1 MNKIFKLITS
11 ISFLFFSINAALS
24 EENFFNEALKM
35 YQNEKYEDA
44 RFMLE
49 RNIVFNPKDA
59 KSYLYLAKI
68 YNHEEDQNKE
78 EYNLETT
85 LLIEPNNE
93 EAILMLMKIALK
105 KSNYSKVNDLSQT
118 FIKVCKKLCD
128 ENNEIQ
134 KSLKNIEPATMSLD
148 QNLNK
153 ILIIDFGSQFTQLIA
168 RRIRELGVFSEIVSH
183 KKIKIKH
190 IDKSIKGI
198 ILSGGPLNVYE
209 INKYSFDKKII
220 NLSIPILGI
229 CFGHQILS
237 KLNGGR
243 VKQSKHREFGLANI
257 YKKNES
263 LLIKNFFN
271 KQKSKKVWMSH
282 ADQVSKLPK
291 NFKVIASSTNSKFAI
306 VENKLNK
313 FYGIQFHPEVTH
325 TENGKKLISN
335 FIFLICKI
343 KRNWSSKDQK
353 IQLIKEVKDQVGS
366 EKVICALSGGVDS
379 SVVAQLLNK
388 AIGKK
393 LYCIFVNTGL
403 LRKNEEVQVVQ
414 TFKKRL
420 KINLI
425 YVNAEKEFLKKLHN
439 VSDPEKKR
447 KIIGNLFI
455 KIFERYA
462 KKIKNVKFLAQGTL
476 YPDLIE
482 SRSVTGSQTSKIKSH
497 HNVGGLPKKMKLKLV
512 EPLKF
517 LFKDEVRKL
526 GLELNLNK
534 DIISRHP
541 FPGPGLAIRMPGLIT
556 NEKIKILKEADYYF
570 IQALRD
576 HGLYHKIWQAYAA
589 LLPVKT
595 VGVMGDN
602 RTYEY
607 LCLLRAITSEDGMTA
622 DFYEFKKSFMETIS
636 NKIVNSIRGINRVV
650 YDITSKPPS
659 TIELE

>member
-1 MNKIFKLITS
+1 
-11 ISFLFFSINAALS
+11 
-24 EENFFNEALKM
+24 
-35 YQNEKYEDA
+35 
-44 RFMLE
+44 
-49 RNIVFNPKDA
+49 
-59 KSYLYLAKI
+59 
-68 YNHEEDQNKE
+68 
-78 EYNLETT
+78 
-85 LLIEPNNE
+85 
-93 EAILMLMKIALK
+93 
-105 KSNYSKVNDLSQT
+105 
-118 FIKVCKKLCD
+118 
-128 ENNEIQ
+128 
-134 KSLKNIEPATMSLD
+134 MSLD
-148 QNLNK
+148 QKLSK
-153 ILIIDFGSQFTQLIA
+153 ILIVDFGSQFTQLIA
-168 RRIRELGVFSEIVSH
+168 RRIRELGVYCEIVSH
-183 KKIKIKH
+183 KKINIKA
-190 IDKSIKGI
+190 IDNSVLGI
-198 ILSGGPLNVYE
+198 ILSGGPLNVYQ
-209 INKYSFDKKII
+209 INRYSFDKKILEL
-220 NLSIPILGI
+220 NIPILGI
-229 CFGHQILS
+229 CFGHQVLS
-237 KLNGGR
+237 KLNGGK

-257 YKKNES
+257 YKKSDS
-263 LLIKNFFN
+263 LLTENFFN
-271 KQKSKKVWMSH
+271 KKKSKKVWMSH
-282 ADQVSKLPK
+282 ADQVSKIPK
-291 NFKVIASSTNSKFAI
+291 GFKVLASSANSKFAV
-306 VENKLNK
+306 VENKIKK
-313 FYGIQFHPEVTH
+313 FYGVQFHPEVTH
-325 TENGKKLISN
+325 TENGKKLLSN
-335 FIFLICKI
+335 FIFLICKV

-353 IQLIKEVKDQVGS
+353 IQLINEVRNQVGLN
-366 EKVICALSGGVDS
+366 KVICALSGGVDS

-403 LRKNEEVQVVQ
+403 LRKNEETQVVQ
-414 TFKKRL
+414 TFKKKL

-462 KKIKNVKFLAQGTL
+462 NKIKDVKFLAQGTL

-482 SRSVTGSQTSKIKSH
+482 SKSVTGSQTSKIKSH

-526 GLELNLNK
+526 GLELNLSK

-541 FPGPGLAIRMPGLIT
+541 FPGPGLAIRMPGVIT

-570 IQALRD
+570 IQSLKD

-622 DFYEFKKSFMETIS
+622 DFYEFKKSFIQTIS

-650 YDITSKPPS
+650 YDVTSKPPS

>member
-1 MNKIFKLITS
+1 
-11 ISFLFFSINAALS
+11 
-24 EENFFNEALKM
+24 
-35 YQNEKYEDA
+35 
-44 RFMLE
+44 
-49 RNIVFNPKDA
+49 
-59 KSYLYLAKI
+59 
-68 YNHEEDQNKE
+68 
-78 EYNLETT
+78 
-85 LLIEPNNE
+85 
-93 EAILMLMKIALK
+93 
-105 KSNYSKVNDLSQT
+105 
-118 FIKVCKKLCD
+118 
-128 ENNEIQ
+128 
-134 KSLKNIEPATMSLD
+134 MSLD

-153 ILIIDFGSQFTQLIA
+153 IIIIDFGSQFTQLIA
-168 RRIRELGVFSEIVSH
+168 RRIRELGVFSEIISH
-183 KKIKIKH
+183 KKIKLKD
-190 IDKSIKGI
+190 IDKTTKGI
-198 ILSGGPLNVYE
+198 ILSGGPLNVYQL
-209 INKYSFDKKII
+209 NKYSFDKKII
-220 NLSIPILGI
+220 DLNIPILGI

-257 YKKNES
+257 FKKNDS
-263 LLIKNFFN
+263 LLTKNFFN
-271 KQKSKKVWMSH
+271 KNNSKKVWMSH

-291 NFKVIASSTNSKFAI
+291 HFKVIAASVNSKFAI
-306 VENKLNK
+306 VENKIK
-313 FYGIQFHPEVTH
+313 RFYGVQFHPEVTH
-325 TENGKKLISN
+325 TENGKKIISN
-335 FIFLICKI
+335 FVFLICKI

-353 IQLIKEVKDQVGS
+353 IQLIQEVKEQVGS
-366 EKVICALSGGVDS
+366 NKVICALSGGVDS

-403 LRKNEEVQVVQ
+403 LRKNEELQVVQ
-414 TFKKRL
+414 TFKRRL

-425 YVNAEKEFLKKLHN
+425 YVNAEKEFLKKLKN
-439 VSDPEKKR
+439 VTDPERKR

-455 KIFERYA
+455 EIFDRYA

-526 GLELNLNK
+526 GLELNLSK

-570 IQALRD
+570 VQALRD

-622 DFYEFKKSFMETIS
+622 DFYDFKKSFMESIS
-636 NKIVNSIRGINRVV
+636 NKIVNNIRGINRVV

>member
-1 MNKIFKLITS
+1 
-11 ISFLFFSINAALS
+11 
-24 EENFFNEALKM
+24 
-35 YQNEKYEDA
+35 
-44 RFMLE
+44 
-49 RNIVFNPKDA
+49 
-59 KSYLYLAKI
+59 
-68 YNHEEDQNKE
+68 
-78 EYNLETT
+78 
-85 LLIEPNNE
+85 
-93 EAILMLMKIALK
+93 
-105 KSNYSKVNDLSQT
+105 
-118 FIKVCKKLCD
+118 
-128 ENNEIQ
+128 
-134 KSLKNIEPATMSLD
+134 MSLD

-168 RRIRELGVFSEIVSH
+168 RRIRELGVFSEIISH
-183 KKIKIKH
+183 KKIKLKD
-190 IDKSIKGI
+190 IDQTIKGI
-198 ILSGGPLNVYE
+198 ILSGGPLNVYQ

-220 NLSIPILGI
+220 NLDIPILGI

-306 VENKLNK
+306 VENKLKK

-420 KINLI
+420 KMNLI
-425 YVNAEKEFLKKLHN
+425 YVNAEKEFLKKLNN

-482 SRSVTGSQTSKIKSH
+482 SKSVTGSQTSKIKSH

-526 GLELNLNK
+526 GLELNLSK

-541 FPGPGLAIRMPGLIT
+541 FPGPGLAIRMPGMIT
-556 NEKIKILKEADYYF
+556 NDKIKILKEADYYF
-570 IQALRD
+570 IQALKD

-636 NKIVNSIRGINRVV
+636 NQIVNSIRGINRVV

>member
-1 MNKIFKLITS
+1 
-11 ISFLFFSINAALS
+11 
-24 EENFFNEALKM
+24 
-35 YQNEKYEDA
+35 
-44 RFMLE
+44 
-49 RNIVFNPKDA
+49 
-59 KSYLYLAKI
+59 
-68 YNHEEDQNKE
+68 
-78 EYNLETT
+78 
-85 LLIEPNNE
+85 
-93 EAILMLMKIALK
+93 
-105 KSNYSKVNDLSQT
+105 
-118 FIKVCKKLCD
+118 
-128 ENNEIQ
+128 
-134 KSLKNIEPATMSLD
+134 MSLD
-148 QNLNK
+148 QNLSK
-153 ILIIDFGSQFTQLIA
+153 ILIVDFGSQFTQLIA
-168 RRIRELGVFSEIVSH
+168 RRIRELGVFSEIISH
-183 KKIKIKH
+183 KKIKIRD
-190 IDKSIKGI
+190 INKSVKGI
-198 ILSGGPLNVYE
+198 ILSGGPLNVYQ
-209 INKYSFDKKII
+209 INKYSFDKKILD
-220 NLSIPILGI
+220 LSLPILGI

-237 KLNGGR
+237 KLNGGK

-257 YKKNES
+257 YKKKES
-263 LLIKNFFN
+263 LLTKNFFGT
-271 KQKSKKVWMSH
+271 KKTKKVWMSH
-282 ADQVSKLPK
+282 ADQVSKLPL

-306 VENKLNK
+306 VENKNK
-313 FYGIQFHPEVTH
+313 KFFGIQFHPEVTH
-325 TENGKKLISN
+325 TESGKKLIRN

-353 IQLIKEVKDQVGS
+353 LKLIKEVRSQVGTN
-366 EKVICALSGGVDS
+366 KVICALSGGVDS

-403 LRKNEEVQVVQ
+403 LRKNEEIQVVK

-425 YVNAEKEFLKKLHN
+425 CVNAEKEFLSKLKN

-462 KKIKNVKFLAQGTL
+462 KKIENVSFLAQGTL

-497 HNVGGLPKKMKLKLV
+497 HNVGGLPKKMNLKLV

-526 GLELNLNK
+526 GFELKLSK
-534 DIISRHP
+534 EIISRHP
-541 FPGPGLAIRMPGLIT
+541 FPGPGLAIRMPGVIT

-570 IQALRD
+570 IQALKD

-622 DFYEFKKSFMETIS
+622 DFFEFKKSFMQTIS
-636 NKIVNSIRGINRVV
+636 NRIVNSIRGINRVV
-650 YDITSKPPS
+650 YDVTSKPPS

>member
-1 MNKIFKLITS
+1 
-11 ISFLFFSINAALS
+11 
-24 EENFFNEALKM
+24 
-35 YQNEKYEDA
+35 
-44 RFMLE
+44 
-49 RNIVFNPKDA
+49 
-59 KSYLYLAKI
+59 
-68 YNHEEDQNKE
+68 
-78 EYNLETT
+78 
-85 LLIEPNNE
+85 
-93 EAILMLMKIALK
+93 
-105 KSNYSKVNDLSQT
+105 
-118 FIKVCKKLCD
+118 
-128 ENNEIQ
+128 
-134 KSLKNIEPATMSLD
+134 MSLD

-153 ILIIDFGSQFTQLIA
+153 ILIVDFGSQFTQLIA
-168 RRIRELGVFSEIVSH
+168 RRVRELGIFSEIVSH
-183 KKIKIKH
+183 KKIKSKKINH
-190 IDKSIKGI
+190 TIKGI
-198 ILSGGPLNVYE
+198 ILSGGPLNVYQ

-220 NLSIPILGI
+220 QKGVPVLGI
-229 CFGHQILS
+229 CFGHQIIS
-237 KLNGGR
+237 KLNGGK

-257 YKKNES
+257 IKKNNS
-263 LLIKNFFN
+263 LLIKNLF
-271 KQKSKKVWMSH
+271 KKKKSIKVWMSH

-291 NFKVIASSTNSKFAI
+291 NFKVIASSQNSKFAV
-306 VENKLNK
+306 VENKFKNY
-313 FYGIQFHPEVTH
+313 YGVQFHPEVTH

-335 FIFLICKI
+335 FIFLICKMR
-343 KRNWSSKDQK
+343 KNWSSKDQK
-353 IQLIKEVKDQVGS
+353 IKLIKDVRQMVGNN
-366 EKVICALSGGVDS
+366 KVICALSGGVDS

-388 AIGKK
+388 AIGKN
-393 LYCIFVNTGL
+393 LHCIFVNTGL
-403 LRKNEEVQVVQ
+403 LRKDEEKQVVA

-420 KINLI
+420 KINLT
-425 YVNAEKEFLKKLHN
+425 YVNAEKEFLRKLSN
-439 VSDPEKKR
+439 ISDPEKKR

-482 SRSVTGSQTSKIKSH
+482 SKSVTGSQTSKIKSH

-526 GLELNLNK
+526 GLELNLSRE
-534 DIISRHP
+534 IISRHP
-541 FPGPGLAIRMPGLIT
+541 FPGPGLAIRMPGIIT
-556 NEKIKILKEADYYF
+556 KEKINILKEADHYF

-576 HGLYHKIWQAYAA
+576 HNLYHKIWQAYAA

-622 DFYEFKKSFMETIS
+622 DFYEFKKSFIQEIS